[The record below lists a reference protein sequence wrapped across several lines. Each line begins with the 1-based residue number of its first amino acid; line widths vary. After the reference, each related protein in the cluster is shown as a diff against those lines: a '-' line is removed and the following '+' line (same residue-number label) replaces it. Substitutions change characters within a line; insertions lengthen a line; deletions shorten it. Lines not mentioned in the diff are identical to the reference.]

1 MGMNNRVC
9 MRCAIVGMGKGVA
22 MLVLMSAK
30 QSIIDNKSTSG
41 NHYKKS
47 CEILCGKLFVQEN
60 KG

>member
-1 MGMNNRVC
+1 
-9 MRCAIVGMGKGVA
+9 MGKGVA

-30 QSIIDNKSTSG
+30 QSSIDNKSTSG